1 MPRRIFVTGLG
12 IITGIGNNLAATKD
26 FLFHLRTGIGK
37 IQFLETNL
45 RDEIPVSEVKYS
57 LEECFHL
64 AGIPVT
70 EGYSRNALL
79 GIIAAKQAYTDHVSG
94 ISRDC
99 EPA

>member
-12 IITGIGNNLAATKD
+12 IITGIGKNLAETKD
-26 FLFHLRTGIGK
+26 SLFHLRTGIGK
-37 IQFLETNL
+37 IRFLETNL

-79 GIIAAKQAYTDHVSG
+79 GIIAAKQAYL
-94 ISRDC
+94 
-99 EPA
+99 